1 MTTPAWFTKTNA
13 VLAITVTASAVSLG
27 CGWYSSDVPLAGG
40 GVVGIAYVL
49 LRWDCRRRAGSQHQ
63 KRASRRGQ
71 PASRPAPV
79 RAARQP
85 ADPNDLGA
93 VVRQMLEQGR
103 YSLLLR
109 PQIVGNLSQQ
119 HFGQTMERLQDAM
132 ALVPDGEVVLGQI
145 DEALG
150 DGKVDADEIL
160 ARRGRVVQVDRFFL
174 DRYPVTNEEF
184 YEFVAAGGYE
194 QVTLWDPAV
203 LPAVLDFVDQTGQPG
218 PRFWTGGFYD
228 PAKARHPVVGVSW
241 YEAQAYARWV
251 GKRLPTDAEWVKAG
265 SWPVKVSS
273 DTRLQRRYP
282 WGDTMDRAKANLW
295 SSGRKGTVPVE
306 DYAEGVSVGGVYQ
319 LIGNVWEWTRGNY
332 APRDSEGEE
341 LVMEVSMK
349 SIRGGAFDTYFE
361 NHATCQFQSGE
372 SALARKANIGF
383 RCAVG
388 VCDLALTRSTDN
400 RGTEAEAEAATLEEV
415 EV

>member
-1 MTTPAWFTKTNA
+1 MTTPAWCNKTNA
-13 VLAITVTASAVSLG
+13 VLAITVTASAISLV
-27 CGWYSSDVPLAGG
+27 CGWHLSDMPLAAGG
-40 GVVGIAYVL
+40 MAGMAYVL
-49 LRWDCRRRAGSQHQ
+49 LRWDGKRRERLKNQ
-63 KRASRRGQ
+63 SRTSRWKP
-71 PASRPAPV
+71 PASSPGPV

-85 ADPNDLGA
+85 ADPNDLDA

-103 YSLLLR
+103 YALLLR
-109 PQIVGNLSQQ
+109 PQIVANLSEQ
-119 HFGQTMERLQDAM
+119 HFCRTLETLQDAM
-132 ALVPDGEVVLGQI
+132 ALVPDGDVALGQI
-145 DEALG
+145 DDAPG
-150 DGKVDADEIL
+150 DGKVDVNEIL

-174 DRYPVTNEEF
+174 DRSPVTNEEF
-184 YEFVAAGGYE
+184 YEFVAAGGYQ
-194 QVTLWDPAV
+194 QVTLWDPTV

-218 PRFWTGGFYD
+218 PRFWSGGCYD
-228 PAKARHPVVGVSW
+228 AAKARHPVVGVSW

-265 SWPVKVSS
+265 SWPVKVST

-295 SSGRKGTVPVE
+295 SSGRKGTVSVDE
-306 DYAEGVSVGGVYQ
+306 YAEGASVGGVYQ

-332 APRDSEGEE
+332 SPRDTQGEE
-341 LVMEVSMK
+341 LAMEVAMK
-349 SIRGGAFDTYFE
+349 SIRGGSFDTYFE
-361 NHATCQFQSGE
+361 NQATCQFQSGE

-388 VCDLALTRSTDN
+388 VCDLVLARATEQGSI
-400 RGTEAEAEAATLEEV
+400 EAETEVEPLEEV